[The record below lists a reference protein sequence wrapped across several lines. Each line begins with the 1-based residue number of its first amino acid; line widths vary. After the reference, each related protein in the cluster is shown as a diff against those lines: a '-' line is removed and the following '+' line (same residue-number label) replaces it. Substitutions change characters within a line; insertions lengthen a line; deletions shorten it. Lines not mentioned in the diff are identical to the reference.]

1 MFVKALFE
9 SSFCFSYM
17 LFVTAFSLKRVE
29 CVRGKSVGYLFVRR
43 TMTATLKR
51 TSGGVLL
58 CEGLRYCCVGRQ
70 QSVQTSICCGNDGMT
85 LNAQVFANDG

>member
-1 MFVKALFE
+1 MFLLYAVCDSVYTETCEE
-9 SSFCFSYM
+9 S
-17 LFVTAFSLKRVE
+17 
-29 CVRGKSVGYLFVRR
+29 VRGKSVGYLFVRR